1 MTRTPFRAFEQ
12 SDYLLP
18 ESGKGKGPIKAIIFD
33 CFGVLTGD
41 RWHEFTS
48 QLPKGEIVDRAR
60 ELNRQYCAG
69 KLSTEEFLQAIEKL
83 TGAKASEITKLLN
96 NELGKNYLLL
106 DYIKSLSANYKIGIL
121 SNVASGWIRD
131 VFLTEEEQTIF
142 SDILESF
149 TVGVIKPDPRIFDLA
164 CKRLGVVPGEVIFVD
179 DIETYC
185 LAAKKLGI
193 KTVLYQNF
201 EQCKKEI
208 EQLLKNAS

>member
-1 MTRTPFRAFEQ
+1 M
-12 SDYLLP
+12 
-18 ESGKGKGPIKAIIFD
+18 IKAIIFD

-60 ELNRQYCAG
+60 GLNRQYGAG

-83 TGAKASEITKLLN
+83 TGVKASEIKKLLN
-96 NELGKNYLLL
+96 NEHGKNYPLL
-106 DYIKSLSANYKIGIL
+106 DYIKNLSAGYKTGIL

-131 VFLTEEEQTIF
+131 VFLTEEEQAIF

-149 TVGVIKPDPRIFDLA
+149 TVGVTKPDSRIFELA
-164 CKRLGVVPGEVIFVD
+164 CKRLDVKPSEVIFVD
-179 DIETYC
+179 DIEIYC
-185 LAAKKLGI
+185 LASRELGI
-193 KTVLYQNF
+193 KAVIYQNF

-208 EQLLKNAS
+208 EQLLKRH